1 MITDLVKIRSLTK
14 GREAESLQFRRYV
27 RNHHRDE
34 ESFRIIAR
42 EVEAQ
47 IDCTQCANCCR
58 QTVVEVSDLEIA
70 RIAGYLR
77 MESAE
82 VIRLYTTTEDPDAR
96 GTRVL
101 MNRSNGCT
109 FLDGNLCLVYEVR
122 PEACR
127 GFPHLVSGQR
137 SLGSRMTSI
146 YQRASYCPIVYNTL
160 EAYKHLIGYHPRP
173 H

>member
-1 MITDLVKIRSLTK
+1 MITDLVEIRSLAK
-14 GREAESLQFRRYV
+14 GREAENLRLRRYL
-27 RNHHRDE
+27 RSHHHDE
-34 ESFRIIAR
+34 EHFRILAA

-58 QTVVEVSDLEIA
+58 QTVVEVSGVELA
-70 RIAGYLR
+70 RIAEYLR
-77 MESAE
+77 IERAD

-101 MNRSNGCT
+101 VNRSNGCT
-109 FLDGNLCLVYEVR
+109 FLDGNLCLVYEAR
-122 PEACR
+122 PDACR
-127 GFPHLVSGQR
+127 RFPHLAGNQR
-137 SLGSRMTSI
+137 SLGSRMASI
-146 YQRASYCPIVYNTL
+146 FQRAAYCPIVFNTL

>member
-1 MITDLVKIRSLTK
+1 MITDLVEIRSLTK

-109 FLDGNLCLVYEVR
+109 FLDGNLCLVYEAR

-127 GFPHLVSGQR
+127 RFPHLVSGQR